1 MQDGQA
7 NLGCDMLGCNEVD
20 VVYPAHVLQLHEP
33 LGKLLGRKIETIA
46 LVGYVVVLDIDLA
59 HI

>member
-1 MQDGQA
+1 
-7 NLGCDMLGCNEVD
+7 MLGCNEVD

-59 HI
+59 HM